1 MIGFLRG
8 TLANKKAP
16 DLMLDVQGVG
26 YELQASMMTF
36 AQLPELNQEVTL
48 HTHLSI
54 REDAHVLFGFAKTD
68 ERDLFRIL
76 LKVNG
81 VGPKMAL
88 AILSTLTVEAF
99 SRYVHDDDITAL
111 TKIPG
116 VGKKTAERLIIDMRD
131 RLPAPTNESLDPQQ
145 TSQITTTDSKS
156 QREQAAIDALIALG
170 YKPNQAGNMIKG
182 LDTETLSTEDLIRQA
197 LKSSLK

>member
-8 TLANKKAP
+8 ILASKQAP
-16 DLMLDVQGVG
+16 DLILDVQGVG

-36 AQLPELNQEVTL
+36 AHLPEINQPVTL
-48 HTHLSI
+48 YTHLSI
-54 REDAHVLFGFAKTD
+54 REDAHVLFGFSNTK

-76 LKVNG
+76 LRVNG

-88 AILSTLTVEAF
+88 AILSTMSVEAF
-99 SRYVHDDDITAL
+99 SSYVHTDDISAL

-131 RLPAPTNESLDPQQ
+131 RLPAPTHESSQVQQ
-145 TSQITTTDSKS
+145 TSLVPEEHSKS
-156 QREQAAIDALIALG
+156 QREQAAIDALVTLG
-170 YKPNQAGNMIKG
+170 YKPNQANNMVKG
-182 LDTETLSTEDLIRQA
+182 LDSEALSTEEMIRQA

>member
-8 TLANKKAP
+8 TLASKQAP
-16 DLMLDVQGVG
+16 DLILDVQGVG

-36 AQLPELNQEVTL
+36 SQLPELKQEVTL

-54 REDAHVLFGFAKTD
+54 REDAHVLFGFAKIN
-68 ERDLFRIL
+68 ERDLFRTL

-88 AILSTLTVEAF
+88 AILSTLTVEEF
-99 SRYVHDDDITAL
+99 SRYVHEDDITAL

-116 VGKKTAERLIIDMRD
+116 VGKKTAERLVIDIRD
-131 RLPAPTNESLDPQQ
+131 RLPAPTSESSDAQQ
-145 TSQITTTDSKS
+145 TSLPTPDSKN

-170 YKPNQAGNMIKG
+170 YKPNQAGSMIKG
-182 LDTETLSTEDLIRQA
+182 LDSETLSTEEIIRQA